1 MMMNMNTKP
10 IIVAAMA
17 ASAMRHSVTNIMM
30 TQPVSWATA
39 LIMDGRLLDRACCS
53 VLTSFVT
60 RLRISPCAMRLK
72 QLMGTRLILAHRSR
86 RICLERPS
94 VTVAMI

>member
-1 MMMNMNTKP
+1 
-10 IIVAAMA
+10 
-17 ASAMRHSVTNIMM
+17 MRHSVTNIMM

-86 RICLERPS
+86 RICFERPS